1 MGMQTDVLS
10 AHLSIAGTFYASNRT
25 RLKGIIV
32 APKASTAATFEIRT
46 TSATGPIIYTMDIA
60 SLGTPNTFYILIPGE
75 GILASTGLYLT
86 LSTGSVTGIT
96 VFYG

>member
-1 MGMQTDVLS
+1 MQQTDVKS
-10 AHLSIAGTFYASNRT
+10 AHRSTAGSYYVGRT
-25 RLKGIIV
+25 RLKSFV
-32 APKASTAATFEIRT
+32 VTPAVSTAATFEIRDG
-46 TSATGPIIYTMDIA
+46 SASGAVLFTMDIA
-60 SLGTPNTFYILIPGE
+60 SLGTPNSTYILVPGE

>member
-1 MGMQTDVLS
+1 MQQTDVKS
-10 AHLSIAGTFYASNRT
+10 AHRSTAGSYYAGRT
-25 RLKGIIV
+25 RLKGFV
-32 APKASTAATFEIRT
+32 VTPAVSTAATFEIRDG
-46 TSATGPIIYTMDIA
+46 SASGAVLFTMDIA
-60 SLGTPNTFYILIPGE
+60 SLGTPNSTYILIPGE

>member
-10 AHLSIAGTFYASNRT
+10 AHLSAAGTLYASNRT

-46 TSATGPIIYTMDIA
+46 TSATGPILYTMDIA
-60 SLGTPNTFYILIPGE
+60 SLGTPNTTCILIPGE
-75 GILASTGLYLT
+75 GIVASDGLYFT
-86 LSTGSVTGIT
+86 LSVGSVTGIS

>member
-1 MGMQTDVLS
+1 MQTDVLS
-10 AHLSIAGTFYASNRT
+10 AHLSAAGTFYASNRT

-60 SLGTPNTFYILIPGE
+60 SLATPNTTCIIIPGE
-75 GILASTGLYLT
+75 GVLATTGLYLT
-86 LSTGSVTGIT
+86 LSVGSVTGIT
-96 VFYG
+96 IFYG

>member
-10 AHLSIAGTFYASNRT
+10 GHLSAAGTFYASNRT

-46 TSATGPIIYTMDIA
+46 TSATGPVLFTMDIA
-60 SLGTPNTFYILIPGE
+60 SLGTPNTTCILIPGE
-75 GILASTGLYLT
+75 GIVASAGLYLT
-86 LSTGSVTGIT
+86 LSVGSVTGIT